1 MNTTKWEFK
10 WSWCETC
17 DTAMIKCP
25 KCGNNCCNA
34 MYGPAEGTVNDENW
48 DPSDPNKCPVCP
60 LTYQHARL
68 AWANGLD
75 PTKEQLEQEGV

>member
-1 MNTTKWEFK
+1 
-10 WSWCETC
+10 
-17 DTAMIKCP
+17 
-25 KCGNNCCNA
+25 